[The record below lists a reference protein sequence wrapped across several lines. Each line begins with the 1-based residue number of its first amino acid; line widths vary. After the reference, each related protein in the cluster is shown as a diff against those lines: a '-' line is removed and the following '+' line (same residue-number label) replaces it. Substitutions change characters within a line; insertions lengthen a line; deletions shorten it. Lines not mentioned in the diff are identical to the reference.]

1 LQNIG
6 FYQEGA
12 ILNMDETKNV
22 NDMSTSGSETEQREN
37 YGQPYFAYFQNSRC
51 EYFPCHK
58 LPENGFFNCLFCYCP
73 LYALGDKCGG
83 NFKFIAG
90 GVKDCSACGL
100 PHSEAGYA
108 YITRK
113 YPEIMEI
120 AKQNSNA
127 NEE

>member
-1 LQNIG
+1 MEETRNTNG
-6 FYQEGA
+6 
-12 ILNMDETKNV
+12 LNGGV
-22 NDMSTSGSETEQREN
+22 TEKDSREN
-37 YGQPYFAYFQNSRC
+37 HGQPHFAYFQNDKC

-100 PHSEAGYA
+100 PHSEIGYA

-113 YPEIMEI
+113 YSEIMEL
-120 AKQNSNA
+120 ARKNSNVSE
-127 NEE
+127 NRDDEDEV